1 MACGKKD
8 PIIDDI
14 LITDSSWKVVAVG
27 RLRFLLV
34 VSGDGMQGKGRIM
47 WNSIVNICDLK
58 GNHNQKDMKLGDY
71 Y

>member
-27 RLRFLLV
+27 HLRFLLV
-34 VSGDGMQGKGRIM
+34 VSGDGMQGKWHIM
-47 WNSIVNICDLK
+47 WNIVVNIWDLK
-58 GNHNQKDMKLGDY
+58 RNHNQKDMKLGDY